1 MQEIEIENITE
12 TTEIKTQNK
21 QLVIPVWERYL
32 MTVLEASEYYHIG
45 ENKLRNVIDTHP
57 DAEFLIM
64 NGNRYLIKKK
74 KFEEYLECATLL

>member
-1 MQEIEIENITE
+1 MQKIEIENITE

-64 NGNRYLIKKK
+64 NGNRYLIKKR

>member
-1 MQEIEIENITE
+1 MQEMVNENITE
-12 TTEIKTQNK
+12 PTEIKVQNK

-45 ENKLRNVIDTHP
+45 ENKLRNVIDSHP
-57 DAEFLIM
+57 NAEFLIM

>member
-45 ENKLRNVIDTHP
+45 ENKLRNVIDLHP
-57 DAEFLIM
+57 NAEFLIM

>member
-1 MQEIEIENITE
+1 MQKIEIENITE

-64 NGNRYLIKKK
+64 NGNRYLIKKR
-74 KFEEYLECATLL
+74 KFEEYLESATLL

>member
-64 NGNRYLIKKK
+64 NGNRYLIKKR